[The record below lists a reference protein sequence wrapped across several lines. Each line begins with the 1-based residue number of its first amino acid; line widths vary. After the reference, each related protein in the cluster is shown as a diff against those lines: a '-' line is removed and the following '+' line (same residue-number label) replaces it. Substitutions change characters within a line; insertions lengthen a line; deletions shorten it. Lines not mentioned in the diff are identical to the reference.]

1 MTCTSTYLYHLNTQ
15 NVPDSNRAIQKASA
29 VLIYLVRQY
38 LCQKADILL
47 LFARLEE
54 PNKHLFNEYLNVAIG

>member
-38 LCQKADILL
+38 LCQKSGYFIVLCT
-47 LFARLEE
+47 
-54 PNKHLFNEYLNVAIG
+54 PKIS

>member
-15 NVPDSNRAIQKASA
+15 NVPDSNRATQKASA

-38 LCQKADILL
+38 LCQKADILS
-47 LFARLEE
+47 LFARL
-54 PNKHLFNEYLNVAIG
+54 